1 MGSIHALAAQAR
13 RLNTEVGATGVPA
26 LYFFTDPLRTPDPIA
41 ITKRLPRGTAVVYR
55 HFGVEEREEIARGLG
70 TLCRSRGLILLVSG
84 DAALARRVRAHG
96 VHWPERLLPKHRDYA
111 LSLETASAHSAEA
124 LARAASFGASACV
137 LAPVFET
144 RSSSGNAPLGLF
156 HASQMARAARLPVIA
171 LGGIDSKNARTL
183 SGRGFAGLA
192 AVDAFAA

>member
-13 RLNTEVGATGVPA
+13 RLNSEVGAAGIPA

-55 HFGVEEREEIARGLG
+55 HFGSDERASVARRLAAISH
-70 TLCRSRGLILLVSG
+70 SRGLFLLIAA
-84 DAALARRVRAHG
+84 DRALARRVGAAG
-96 VHWPERLLPKHRDYA
+96 VHWPEKRMPTQRDHA
-111 LSLETASAHSAEA
+111 FAIETASAHSAEA
-124 LARAASFGASACV
+124 LARAVAFGADACV
-137 LAPVFET
+137 LAPVFDT
-144 RSSSGNAPLGLF
+144 RSASGNAALGLF

-171 LGGIDSKNARTL
+171 LGGIDAKNARTL